1 MPICPRGARFA
12 LSPPLPDA
20 DGLKA
25 RGSFVHH
32 SNTRF
37 SMSLSHPVRVSLIGL
52 GALGILHA
60 RDLHNR
66 PDLCTLACIAD
77 AQRQKRY
84 AREGIFCNN
93 ERLDLPLVT
102 PQEQPAHKADLV
114 MVCVKA
120 TGLEQAIRDIA
131 NHVGEGTI
139 IISLLNGVTSEEM
152 LREAYPMARVV
163 HCIAQ
168 GMDALRVDQKL
179 TCAQH
184 GKLVIGTDRE
194 ELADTVQDLAAF
206 FAEVGI
212 PHMVDRDILH
222 RLYAKWMFNCGINQ
236 TITVFEGTY
245 GTLQHEGRPREV
257 FKDAMREAA
266 AVANAQGI
274 ALNQKDFDEYVA
286 LADAL
291 SPESMPS
298 MRQDALAHRPT
309 EVELFSGTL
318 LAKAKKF
325 GISAPV
331 NAWLYEK
338 ITALEK

>member
-1 MPICPRGARFA
+1 MPF
-12 LSPPLPDA
+12 
-20 DGLKA
+20 
-25 RGSFVHH
+25 
-32 SNTRF
+32 T
-37 SMSLSHPVRVSLIGL
+37 HPVRVSLIGL

-60 RDLHNR
+60 RDLASH
-66 PDLCTLACIAD
+66 PELCTLTCIAD
-77 AQRQKRY
+77 TERQKRY

-93 ERLDLPLVT
+93 VRLDLSLMAPEEK
-102 PQEQPAHKADLV
+102 PEHKADLV

-120 TGLEQAIRDIA
+120 TGLEQTIQDIA

-139 IISLLNGVTSEEM
+139 IISLLNGVTSEDM
-152 LREAYPMARVV
+152 LRTAYPMARVI

-179 TCAQH
+179 SCSQH

-194 ELADTVQDLAAF
+194 ELQESVQELAGF
-206 FAEVGI
+206 FERVAI
-212 PHMVDRDILH
+212 PHMVDTDILH

-245 GTLQHEGRPREV
+245 GTLQHEGEPREV
-257 FKDAMREAA
+257 FKGAMREAM

-274 ALNQKDFDEYVA
+274 ALDEKDFAEYVA
-286 LADAL
+286 LADFL

-318 LAKAKKF
+318 LSKAKTF
-325 GISAPV
+325 GIKAPV